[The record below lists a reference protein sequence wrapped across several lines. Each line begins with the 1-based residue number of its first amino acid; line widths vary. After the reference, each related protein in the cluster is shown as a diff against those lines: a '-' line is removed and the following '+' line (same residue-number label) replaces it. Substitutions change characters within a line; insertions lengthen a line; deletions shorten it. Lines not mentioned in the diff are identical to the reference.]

1 MRAVHEPV
9 DKSCK
14 KKILLENIRT
24 SKNLASDFEEHR
36 KILFKNNSQGKKV
49 NKSFKIKLLRHSSE
63 KSDTE
68 MSEKILDY
76 YLKWTGN
83 EKWTKKDGNR
93 KRKSEKRKNKQ
104 HEKKFLGPLI
114 FNETRTKVIFCLYTS
129 FRSFYASILCKTF
142 QIVFFPYFHEYFIIL
157 SKNYVNESFLNYKKK
172 ERNK

>member
-1 MRAVHEPV
+1 MKNER
-9 DKSCK
+9 K
-14 KKILLENIRT
+14 KTETERENL
-24 SKNLASDFEEHR
+24 KN
-36 KILFKNNSQGKKV
+36 
-49 NKSFKIKLLRHSSE
+49 
-63 KSDTE
+63 
-68 MSEKILDY
+68 
-76 YLKWTGN
+76 
-83 EKWTKKDGNR
+83 
-93 KRKSEKRKNKQ
+93 EKRKNKQ